1 MSRRI
6 KNQGDYGRCVAWE
19 CHEHELVRERLAFP
33 SKPHLNRKKANL
45 DDIGHRKALRTL
57 CRALL
62 DNFANVCARQR

>member
-1 MSRRI
+1 M
-6 KNQGDYGRCVAWE
+6 A
-19 CHEHELVRERLAFP
+19 L
-33 SKPHLNRKKANL
+33 LNRKKANL